1 MKRLLYSLLLLAYAI
16 SACGIEKIDI
26 NRGWRFKKGVELR
39 TMSDGD
45 AVDLPHSWNIAD
57 AMFGGDYFRGTA
69 TYSRMLKI
77 PDLGHEKRF
86 FLRIGA
92 AQSEADVYIDN
103 RWIGNHRGG
112 YTAFAIELTPYVTP
126 GREHKLDIR
135 INNSQTSRTA
145 PLSGD
150 FNIFGGLTRG
160 AELLITEPTCI
171 APDFYGSPGVFFR
184 QDSVSDEKAV
194 ITVQTIVSAPD
205 ETERL
210 EVAVTLSDN
219 GRIVCTDT
227 LPTGAGNVAES
238 VITVKRP
245 HLWDGVH
252 DPFLYDGVVS
262 LIKDGKVVDSR
273 TEKIGLRYYKAD
285 NESGFFLNG
294 KSYRLNGVN
303 LHQDRA
309 ERGPAYLDGDH
320 REDLDLAREMGCNA
334 VRLAHYPHGRQVYDI
349 ADEYGMVA
357 WTEIPFVNI
366 YVANPEYAAN
376 LRRQLREMIY
386 QNFNHPSVLT
396 WGLFNEVNSGW
407 MEPVDAMV
415 AELHTLAREIDP
427 SRPTTGASNQDDIFN
442 DYPDYIAFNKYFGWY
457 GDSPEEMGI
466 WIDRQHSTYPHRMM
480 GISEYGAGGNTAQQC
495 EELVHPE
502 PWEQWHP
509 ENWQTHYHIENWRQ
523 LKARPFLWCNFIW
536 CLCDFSSAGRKEGNT
551 PGRNDKGLVAYD
563 RSTRKDAF
571 YFYKANWNE
580 KDPVLY
586 IAGHR
591 NDKVSTPAVD
601 IMAFSNVGAA
611 TLTVNGK
618 NVGKA
623 TPDEVNVI
631 IWRDVPLQSGDN
643 DIVVTAG
650 KHTARCT
657 KHFNKQ

>member
-1 MKRLLYSLLLLAYAI
+1 MKRLFHTFLLLAYAI
-16 SACGIEKIDI
+16 SAYGIESIDI
-26 NRGWRFKKGVELR
+26 NKGWRFKKGVELR
-39 TMSDGD
+39 SMSEGD

-77 PDLGHEKRF
+77 PDHGHKKRF

-92 AQSEADVYIDN
+92 AQSDADVYIDN
-103 RWIGNHRGG
+103 RWIGNHHGG

-135 INNSQTSRTA
+135 INNSPTSSTA

-171 APDFYGSPGVFFR
+171 APDFHGSSGVFFR
-184 QDSVSDEKAV
+184 QDSVSEEKAV
-194 ITVQTIVSAPD
+194 ITVHTIVSSPD
-205 ETERL
+205 KAKGYN
-210 EVAVTLSDN
+210 VAVSLSDN

-227 LPTGAGNVAES
+227 VPTGADNTAVA
-238 VITVKRP
+238 VVTVKHP
-245 HLWDGVH
+245 HLWDGVR

-262 LIKDGKVVDSR
+262 LIKDGKTVDSR
-273 TEKIGLRYYKAD
+273 TEKIGLRYYNAD
-285 NESGFFLNG
+285 HESGFTLNG
-294 KSYRLNGVN
+294 RSYRLNGVN
-303 LHQDRA
+303 MHQDRA
-309 ERGPAYLDGDH
+309 ERGPAYFDADH

-334 VRLAHYPHGRQVYDI
+334 VRLAHYPHARRVYDI

-366 YVANPEYAAN
+366 YVSNPEYAAN
-376 LRRQLREMIY
+376 LRQQLREMIY

-415 AELHTLAREIDP
+415 AELHALAREIDP
-427 SRPTTGASNQDDIFN
+427 SRPTTGASNQDDVFN

-466 WIDRQHSTYPHRMM
+466 WIDRQHSMYPHRKM
-480 GISEYGAGGNTAQQC
+480 GISEYGAGGNTTQQN
-495 EELVHPE
+495 ETLMHPE
-502 PWEQWHP
+502 PWGQWHP
-509 ENWQTHYHIENWRQ
+509 ENWQTYYHIANWRQ

-551 PGRNDKGLVAYD
+551 PGRNDKGLVSYD

-580 KDPVLY
+580 TDPVLY

-591 NDKVSTPAVD
+591 NDRVSAPEVD

-618 NVGKA
+618 TVGKA

-631 IWRDVPLQSGDN
+631 TWRDVLLQPGDN

-657 KHFNKQ
+657 KHFSKQ